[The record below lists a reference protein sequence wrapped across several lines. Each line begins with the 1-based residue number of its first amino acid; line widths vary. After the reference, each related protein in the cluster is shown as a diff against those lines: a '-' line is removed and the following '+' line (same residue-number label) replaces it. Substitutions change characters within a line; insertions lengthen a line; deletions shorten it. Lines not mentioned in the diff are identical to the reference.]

1 MTCQF
6 CGGEIPNGSAFC
18 TKCGKPVET
27 MVSVEEKKEGISTSL
42 PGVDSAPKS
51 AAVKEKSKS
60 LVAPLVTLIA
70 AISGWVYIF
79 FSNTIEGVK
88 AWFTSSE
95 DLQNNLSQNYNYY
108 GNNGSQTDMLSYI
121 VLFGIMALFTVLA
134 IVGVVWLIKR
144 LLRKFGI
151 KK

>member
-95 DLQNNLSQNYNYY
+95 DIQNNLSQNYNYY
-108 GNNGSQTDMLSYI
+108 VNNGSQTDMLI
-121 VLFGIMALFTVLA
+121 
-134 IVGVVWLIKR
+134 
-144 LLRKFGI
+144 
-151 KK
+151 